1 MRSFSDIFTALQSR
15 DTKKRMIAAWSVDE
29 HTVSAAS
36 RAIDLGLV
44 DVTLVGD
51 EAMIAQVCSKENID
65 ISKFTVVHNPVELKA
80 VAQAVQMVR
89 DYLDNPHS
97 AGSKIRIMPDM
108 HLGKGIVIGFT
119 GLMGTHVNPAHIGLD
134 IGCGIDTQLFDRKLD
149 EKDYAVFEHRIRKEI
164 PVGQDINGKSQFEMK
179 ALLKFMRQEVNRAF
193 QSARGMINMVEFLTE
208 DDLVAWMRSV
218 NIQPA
223 VFYKSIGTLGG
234 GNHFIELQKDDEGFL
249 WIMLHSGSRNLGKQV
264 GDYYNKIAKELN
276 AMYHTAVDPSWQMHF
291 LPLGSKEFT
300 AYWKEMSYCVD
311 FALCNRQLMMDR
323 IQEII
328 ADAIPN
334 VEFEPMINIAH
345 NYAAW
350 EHHYG
355 EDVIVHRKGAVR
367 ARAGEIGIIP
377 GSQGTSS
384 YIVEGLGCPESFM
397 SSSHGAGRL
406 MSRTEAIK
414 TLSLQKEIEMLDS
427 KGIIHGIRSQNHLDE
442 AASAYKNIDEVM
454 ANQQDLVKIL
464 TRLSPIAV
472 VKG

>member
-1 MRSFSDIFTALQSR
+1 MNEFLLNDTPVKVWAKYVDPHAWKEIDNLSR
-15 DTKKRMIAAWSVDE
+15 LPFIYHHLA
-29 HTVSAAS
+29 
-36 RAIDLGLV
+36 
-44 DVTLVGD
+44 
-51 EAMIAQVCSKENID
+51 
-65 ISKFTVVHNPVELKA
+65 F
-80 VAQAVQMVR
+80 
-89 DYLDNPHS
+89 
-97 AGSKIRIMPDM
+97 MPDVHGGM
-108 HLGKGIVIGFT
+108 GMPIG
-119 GLMGTHVNPAHIGLD
+119 GVLASKKVVVPNAVGVD
-134 IGCGIDTQLFDRKLD
+134 IGCGMCAVKTDLKAD
-149 EKDYAVFEHRIRKEI
+149 EISRDVIRKEI
-164 PVGQDINGKSQFEMK
+164 MSGIRARIPLGMDHHKDLQDE
-179 ALLKFMRQEVNRAF
+179 AFMPQGHDIDKLHVVSK
-193 QSARGMINMVEFLTE
+193 QYVSARRQV
-208 DDLVAWMRSV
+208 
-218 NIQPA
+218 
-223 VFYKSIGTLGG
+223 GTLGG
-234 GNHFIELQKDDEGFL
+234 GNHFIELQKDDEGYL

-264 GDYYNKIAKELN
+264 GDYYNKVAKELN

-311 FALCNRQLMMDR
+311 FALCNRQLMMER
-323 IQEII
+323 IKEII
-328 ADAIPN
+328 TDAIPE

-414 TLSLQKEIEMLDS
+414 TLSLKKEIEMLDS

-442 AASAYKNIDEVM
+442 AASAYKDIDEVM
-454 ANQQDLVKIL
+454 ANQQDLVKII

>member
-1 MRSFSDIFTALQSR
+1 MNEFLLNDTPVKVWAKTVDPHAWKEIDNLSR
-15 DTKKRMIAAWSVDE
+15 LPFIYHHLA
-29 HTVSAAS
+29 
-36 RAIDLGLV
+36 
-44 DVTLVGD
+44 
-51 EAMIAQVCSKENID
+51 
-65 ISKFTVVHNPVELKA
+65 F
-80 VAQAVQMVR
+80 
-89 DYLDNPHS
+89 
-97 AGSKIRIMPDM
+97 MPDVHGGM
-108 HLGKGIVIGFT
+108 GMPIG
-119 GLMGTHVNPAHIGLD
+119 GVLASKKVVVPNAVGVD
-134 IGCGIDTQLFDRKLD
+134 IGCGMCAVKTNLKAD
-149 EKDYAVFEHRIRKEI
+149 EISRDVIRKEI
-164 PVGQDINGKSQFEMK
+164 MSGIRARIPLGMDHHKDLQDE
-179 ALLKFMRQEVNRAF
+179 AFMPQCHDIDKLHVVSK
-193 QSARGMINMVEFLTE
+193 QYVSARRQV
-208 DDLVAWMRSV
+208 
-218 NIQPA
+218 
-223 VFYKSIGTLGG
+223 GTLGG
-234 GNHFIELQKDDEGFL
+234 GNHFIELQKDDEGYL

-264 GDYYNKIAKELN
+264 GDYYNKLAKELN

-311 FALCNRQLMMDR
+311 FALCNRQLMMERTKD
-323 IQEII
+323 II
-328 ADAIPN
+328 ADVIPE

-367 ARAGEIGIIP
+367 ARAGEVGIIP

-414 TLSLQKEIEMLDS
+414 TLSLKKEIEMLDN

-442 AASAYKNIDEVM
+442 AASAYKDIDEVM
-454 ANQQDLVKIL
+454 ANQQDLVKII

>member
-1 MRSFSDIFTALQSR
+1 MNEFLLNDTPVKVWAKTVDPHAWKEIDNLSR
-15 DTKKRMIAAWSVDE
+15 LPFIYHHLA
-29 HTVSAAS
+29 
-36 RAIDLGLV
+36 
-44 DVTLVGD
+44 
-51 EAMIAQVCSKENID
+51 
-65 ISKFTVVHNPVELKA
+65 F
-80 VAQAVQMVR
+80 
-89 DYLDNPHS
+89 
-97 AGSKIRIMPDM
+97 MPDVHGGM
-108 HLGKGIVIGFT
+108 GMPIG
-119 GLMGTHVNPAHIGLD
+119 GVLASKKVVVPNAVGVD
-134 IGCGIDTQLFDRKLD
+134 IGCGMCAVKTNLKAD
-149 EKDYAVFEHRIRKEI
+149 EISRDVIRKEI
-164 PVGQDINGKSQFEMK
+164 MSGIRARIPLGMDHHKDLQDEAIMPQGHDIDKLHDVS
-179 ALLKFMRQEVNRAF
+179 RQYV
-193 QSARGMINMVEFLTE
+193 SARPQV
-208 DDLVAWMRSV
+208 
-218 NIQPA
+218 
-223 VFYKSIGTLGG
+223 GTLGG
-234 GNHFIELQKDDEGFL
+234 GNHFIELQKDDEGYL

-264 GDYYNKIAKELN
+264 GDYYNKMAKELN
-276 AMYHTAVDPSWQMHF
+276 TMYHTAVDPSWQMHF

-311 FALCNRQLMMDR
+311 FALCNRKLMMDR

-328 ADAIPN
+328 ADAIPE
-334 VEFEPMINIAH
+334 VQFEPMINIAH

-350 EHHYG
+350 ENHYG

-442 AASAYKNIDEVM
+442 AASAYKDIDEVM
-454 ANQQDLVKIL
+454 ANQKDLVKII

>member
-1 MRSFSDIFTALQSR
+1 MNEFLLNDTPVKVWAKYVDPHAWKEIDNLSR
-15 DTKKRMIAAWSVDE
+15 MPFIYHHLA
-29 HTVSAAS
+29 
-36 RAIDLGLV
+36 
-44 DVTLVGD
+44 
-51 EAMIAQVCSKENID
+51 
-65 ISKFTVVHNPVELKA
+65 F
-80 VAQAVQMVR
+80 
-89 DYLDNPHS
+89 
-97 AGSKIRIMPDM
+97 MPDVHGGM
-108 HLGKGIVIGFT
+108 GMPIG
-119 GLMGTHVNPAHIGLD
+119 GVLASKKVVVPNAVGVD
-134 IGCGIDTQLFDRKLD
+134 IGCGMCAEKTNLKAD
-149 EKDYAVFEHRIRKEI
+149 EISRDVIRKQIMSGIRARI
-164 PVGQDINGKSQFEMK
+164 PLGMDHHKDLQDE
-179 ALLKFMRQEVNRAF
+179 AFMPQGHDIDKLHVVSK
-193 QSARGMINMVEFLTE
+193 QYVSARRQV
-208 DDLVAWMRSV
+208 
-218 NIQPA
+218 
-223 VFYKSIGTLGG
+223 GTLGG

-264 GDYYNKIAKELN
+264 GDHYNKLAKELN
-276 AMYHTAVDPSWQMHF
+276 AMYHTAVDPAWQMHF

>member
-1 MRSFSDIFTALQSR
+1 MNEFLLNDTPVKVWAKYVDPHAWKEIDNLSR
-15 DTKKRMIAAWSVDE
+15 LPFIYHHLA
-29 HTVSAAS
+29 
-36 RAIDLGLV
+36 
-44 DVTLVGD
+44 
-51 EAMIAQVCSKENID
+51 
-65 ISKFTVVHNPVELKA
+65 F
-80 VAQAVQMVR
+80 
-89 DYLDNPHS
+89 
-97 AGSKIRIMPDM
+97 MPDVHGGM
-108 HLGKGIVIGFT
+108 GMPIG
-119 GLMGTHVNPAHIGLD
+119 GVLASKKVVVPNAVGVD
-134 IGCGIDTQLFDRKLD
+134 IGCGMCAVKTNLKADEISRDVIRREIMSGIRARIPLGMDHHKDLQDEAFMPQGHDIDNLH
-149 EKDYAVFEHRIRKEI
+149 V
-164 PVGQDINGKSQFEMK
+164 VS
-179 ALLKFMRQEVNRAF
+179 RQYV
-193 QSARGMINMVEFLTE
+193 SARRQV
-208 DDLVAWMRSV
+208 
-218 NIQPA
+218 
-223 VFYKSIGTLGG
+223 GTLGG
-234 GNHFIELQKDDEGFL
+234 GNHFIELQKDDEGYL

-264 GDYYNKIAKELN
+264 GDYYNKMAKELN
-276 AMYHTAVDPSWQMHF
+276 TMYHTAVDPSWQMHF

-328 ADAIPN
+328 ADAIPE
-334 VEFEPMINIAH
+334 VQFEPMINIAH

-350 EHHYG
+350 ENHYG

-414 TLSLQKEIEMLDS
+414 TLSLKKEIEMLDS

-454 ANQQDLVKIL
+454 ANQQDLVKIV
-464 TRLSPIAV
+464 TRLSPLAV

>member
-1 MRSFSDIFTALQSR
+1 MNEFLLN
-15 DTKKRMIAAWSVDE
+15 DT
-29 HTVSAAS
+29 
-36 RAIDLGLV
+36 
-44 DVTLVGD
+44 
-51 EAMIAQVCSKENID
+51 
-65 ISKFTVVHNPVELKA
+65 PVKVWAKA
-80 VAQAVQMVR
+80 VDPHAWKEI
-89 DYLDNPHS
+89 DNLSRLPFIYHHL
-97 AGSKIRIMPDM
+97 AFMPDVHGGM
-108 HLGKGIVIGFT
+108 GMPIG
-119 GLMGTHVNPAHIGLD
+119 GVLASKKVVVPNAVGVD
-134 IGCGIDTQLFDRKLD
+134 IGCGMCAVKTNLKAD
-149 EKDYAVFEHRIRKEI
+149 EISRDVIRKEI
-164 PVGQDINGKSQFEMK
+164 MSGIRARIPLGMDHHKDLQDE
-179 ALLKFMRQEVNRAF
+179 AFMPQGHDIDMLHVVSK
-193 QSARGMINMVEFLTE
+193 QYVSARRQV
-208 DDLVAWMRSV
+208 
-218 NIQPA
+218 
-223 VFYKSIGTLGG
+223 GTLGG
-234 GNHFIELQKDDEGFL
+234 GNHFIELQQDDEGYL

-264 GDYYNKIAKELN
+264 GDYYNKLAKELN

-311 FALCNRQLMMDR
+311 FALCNRQLMMER
-323 IQEII
+323 IKEII
-328 ADAIPN
+328 TDAIPE

-414 TLSLQKEIEMLDS
+414 TLSLKKEIEMLDS

-442 AASAYKNIDEVM
+442 AASAYKDIDEVM
-454 ANQQDLVKIL
+454 ANQQDLVKII

>member
-1 MRSFSDIFTALQSR
+1 MNEFLLNDTPVKVWAKYVDPHAWKEIDNLSR
-15 DTKKRMIAAWSVDE
+15 LPFIYHHLA
-29 HTVSAAS
+29 
-36 RAIDLGLV
+36 
-44 DVTLVGD
+44 
-51 EAMIAQVCSKENID
+51 
-65 ISKFTVVHNPVELKA
+65 F
-80 VAQAVQMVR
+80 
-89 DYLDNPHS
+89 
-97 AGSKIRIMPDM
+97 MPDVHGGM
-108 HLGKGIVIGFT
+108 GMPIG
-119 GLMGTHVNPAHIGLD
+119 GVLASKKVVVPNAVGVD
-134 IGCGIDTQLFDRKLD
+134 IGCGMCAVKTNIMAD
-149 EKDYAVFEHRIRKEI
+149 EISKDLIRKNIMSGIRARI
-164 PVGQDINGKSQFEMK
+164 PLGMDHHTDLQDE
-179 ALLKFMRQEVNRAF
+179 AFMPQGHDIDKLHVVSRQYV
-193 QSARGMINMVEFLTE
+193 SARRQV
-208 DDLVAWMRSV
+208 
-218 NIQPA
+218 
-223 VFYKSIGTLGG
+223 GTLGG
-234 GNHFIELQKDDEGFL
+234 GNHFIELQKDDDGFL

-264 GDYYNKIAKELN
+264 GDYYNKLAKELN
-276 AMYHTAVDPSWQMHF
+276 NMYHTAVDPSLQMHF

-311 FALCNRQLMMDR
+311 FALCNRKLMMDR
-323 IQEII
+323 IQEIVK
-328 ADAIPN
+328 DAIPE

-367 ARAGEIGIIP
+367 ARAGEVGIIP

-414 TLSLQKEIEMLDS
+414 TLSLKKEIEMLDS

-454 ANQQDLVKIL
+454 ANQQDLVKIV
-464 TRLSPIAV
+464 TRLSPLAV